1 MEFLPFNILGAAP
14 YISDLC
20 LAINR
25 QLTYKK
31 DLTISYL
38 IWIYQMFELKERQ
51 KYQRYIYCFMKISY
65 CCCSVAK
72 WCLTLCDP
80 MKCGIP
86 GFPVLHYLPGF
97 AQTHIHWV
105 IDAIQP
111 SHPLAPLFL
120 LKVAQ
125 HQGLSMSQPFTSGGK
140 SIRASA
146 SVLQMNIQGWFSLG
160 LTALILLQSKGLTRV
175 FSNTSVQKHQFF
187 GT

>member
-20 LAINR
+20 LGINR

-51 KYQRYIYCFMKISY
+51 KYRKYIYCFMKISY

-111 SHPLAPLFL
+111 SHSVALFSFCLQSFQTSGSFPFDLLA
-120 LKVAQ
+120 V
-125 HQGLSMSQPFTSGGK
+125 QGLSW
-140 SIRASA
+140 A
-146 SVLQMNIQGWFSLG
+146 
-160 LTALILLQSKGLTRV
+160 
-175 FSNTSVQKHQFF
+175 FSNTTVWKHQLSDP
-187 GT
+187 

>member
-20 LAINR
+20 LGINR

-51 KYQRYIYCFMKISY
+51 KYRKYIYYFMKISY

-86 GFPVLHYLPGF
+86 GFPVLHYLPEF
-97 AQTHIHWV
+97 VHTHVHWV
-105 IDAIQP
+105 GNAIQLSKP
-111 SHPLAPLFL
+111 PVVPFSCPQSFFASESFPVSQLF
-120 LKVAQ
+120 A
-125 HQGLSMSQPFTSGGK
+125 SGGK
-140 SIRASA
+140 SIGF
-146 SVLQMNIQGWFSLG
+146 L
-160 LTALILLQSKGLTRV
+160 
-175 FSNTSVQKHQFF
+175 
-187 GT
+187 